1 MANAINFIVVTAAK
15 YDDGKGGSD
24 KEAATKDTQESHDK
38 RHPRV
43 RIFLQVIA
51 AATVHPSARP
61 VGGRTAT
68 SRLGAWASYA
78 SDSLLTWTARS
89 AAVGWVLETAELR

>member
-1 MANAINFIVVTAAK
+1 MTMA
-15 YDDGKGGSD
+15 
-24 KEAATKDTQESHDK
+24 KEAATKRRRQRTPGGDKGHPRVTRQKTHDK
-38 RHPRV
+38 GHPRV

-78 SDSLLTWTARS
+78 SDSLLTWTART
-89 AAVGWVLETAELR
+89 AAAGGVLETAELR